1 MRKWVLIP
9 AFALGL
15 SCSTHA
21 SQRRYTREYSFAS
34 RSPVY
39 DLERATWLLRQDA
52 EYADPYRGR
61 YDKRV
66 RKETRKLHERA
77 RKFRETVERRHW
89 DDRRVHKNLDRLT
102 QQYYRTENAMRRSYG
117 SRRLYR
123 SFGRVQYLMNQIQS
137 RYGGYGYRR
146 YERYRY

>member
-1 MRKWVLIP
+1 MRKLVLIS

-15 SCSTHA
+15 SCTSSA
-21 SQRRYTREYSFAS
+21 SQRRYTRDYYYGS
-34 RSPVY
+34 RNPVY

-52 EYADPYRGR
+52 EYTDPYRGR

-66 RKETRKLHERA
+66 RKEARKLHERA
-77 RKFRETVERRHW
+77 RKFRRTLERRHW
-89 DDRRVHKNLDRLT
+89 EDRKVRKSLDRLT
-102 QQYYRTENAMRRSYG
+102 QQYYRTESAFRRGYG
-117 SRRLYR
+117 GRRLYR
-123 SFGRVQYLMNQIQS
+123 SFSRVRFLMNRIQS